1 MCNFWYNTFWVVYI
15 VISST
20 PVDEKRKKILW
31 EKKICEYLRYLESWK
46 YGDWNQD
53 EHEILQRKWFLDDY
67 RNLGNFSNFG
77 YNFEKTYIYLSSE
90 RNYREGRACRGTT
103 IILQNVKK
111 GKQFLLEKSW

>member
-1 MCNFWYNTFWVVYI
+1 MG
-15 VISST
+15 
-20 PVDEKRKKILW
+20 KKYFF
-31 EKKICEYLRYLESWK
+31 EYLRYLQNLKCRSL
-46 YGDWNQD
+46 NQY
-53 EHEILQRKWFLDDY
+53 EREISQRRRFLDDH